1 VNHFRIRSA
10 SARAKTLRGRP
21 RLARLAGPA
30 VAVALCASPLV
41 LASPASAVATSPPL
55 GSASTFA
62 VLGGSAVTNT
72 GATVLTGD
80 LGVSPGSSISGF
92 PPGQVNGTL
101 QSTPVS
107 TAAQTDIATAIGAA
121 NAESCDANLS
131 GQNLGGMTLTP
142 GVYCFDSSAQ
152 LTGLLK
158 LDAQG
163 SSTAQWLFKIT
174 SSLTSASDAGVE
186 LVNSPSGTCSNNV
199 NWLIGSSATV
209 GSGSTFLGNII
220 ATTSITMATG
230 ANSTG
235 SLYAHTGAVTMDT
248 NKVSTCSGSGT
259 TIPPPPPV
267 AISTTPSGSVP
278 SGGVISDSATVSG
291 GLSPSGTVTF
301 NLFGPGNTM
310 CTGTPLSSTSGT
322 LVGQTTSSGNLT
334 AGAAGTY
341 NWEAIYGGDANNA
354 GVKSPCGSEQVLV
367 TAPHT
372 LTGRAYGLTVTASL
386 AGIPLINILP
396 TPDTWAISTTSST
409 TTTTPCRAA
418 ITTLVTAHVL
428 CANVTTLASPGE
440 STATASLADAAVPI
454 AGIPTITARTVQSTS
469 TTTCAGSSGTTTI
482 AYLAVGSTVVIAS
495 PTSIPPNTGISVAG
509 ITLVLNEQI
518 PVTGPDTGLTVNAVH
533 VAAGV
538 LGLVQANIVL
548 ASSESDIGG
557 C

>member
-1 VNHFRIRSA
+1 VKQLRFRSA
-10 SARAKTLRGRP
+10 HPHVPARRRRP
-21 RLARLAGPA
+21 HVARLAAPSLAA
-30 VAVALCASPLV
+30 VLFVAPLV
-41 LASPASAVATSPPL
+41 FAPAAGAVATAPPL
-55 GSASTFA
+55 GTASTFA

-92 PPGQVNGTL
+92 PPGRYTGTL

-163 SSTAQWLFKIT
+163 SPTAQWLFKVT
-174 SSLTSASDAGVE
+174 SALTSASNAGVE
-186 LVNSPSGTCSNNV
+186 LVNGSGTCDDNV

-209 GSGSTFLGNII
+209 GSGSNFLGNII

-248 NKVSTCSGSGT
+248 NKISTCSGSGT

-278 SGGVISDSATVSG
+278 SGGLISDSATVSG
-291 GLSPSGTVTF
+291 GLSPSGVVTF
-301 NLFGPGNTM
+301 NLFGPGNPK
-310 CTGTPLSSTSGT
+310 CAGTPLSTTSGT
-322 LVGQTTSSGNLT
+322 LVAQTTSSGNVT

-341 NWEAIYGGDANNA
+341 NWVATYGGDANNA
-354 GVKSPCGSEQVLV
+354 PVTSVCGSEQVLV
-367 TAPHT
+367 TPPHT
-372 LTGRAYGLTVTASL
+372 LTGRAYGLTATASL
-386 AGIPLINILP
+386 LGIPLLNLPP
-396 TPDTWAISTTSST
+396 TPDTGAISTTSSS
-409 TTTTPCRAA
+409 TTTTPCQAA
-418 ITTLVTAHVL
+418 LTTPVTAHVL
-428 CANVTTLASPGE
+428 CANVTTLADPGE
-440 STATASLADAAVPI
+440 STAAASLADASVPI
-454 AGIPTITARTVQSTS
+454 AGIPTITVRAVQSTS
-469 TTTCAGSSGTTTI
+469 TTTCAGSTGTTTI
-482 AYLAVGSTVVIAS
+482 AYLAVGGTVVIAS
-495 PTSIPPNTGISVAG
+495 PTSIPPNTGISIAG
-509 ITLVLNEQI
+509 LTLVLNEQI

-533 VAAGV
+533 VSASV
-538 LGLVQANIVL
+538 LGLVQANVVV

-557 C
+557 CS

>member
-1 VNHFRIRSA
+1 VNQFRFRG
-10 SARAKTLRGRP
+10 ARTRAATRP
-21 RLARLAGPA
+21 RRRRIAGLAAPALVVASLAT
-30 VAVALCASPLV
+30 PLV
-41 LASPASAVATSPPL
+41 LASPAGAVATAPPL

-107 TAAQTDIATAIGAA
+107 TAAQTSIATAIGAA
-121 NAESCDANLS
+121 NSESCDANLS
-131 GQNLGGMTLTP
+131 GQNLGGMTLAP

-174 SSLTSASDAGVE
+174 SALTTASNAAVE
-186 LVNSPSGTCSNNV
+186 LVNGSGSCSDNV

-220 ATTSITMATG
+220 ATTSITLATG
-230 ANSTG
+230 SGSTG

-259 TIPPPPPV
+259 IIPPPPPV

-291 GLSPSGTVTF
+291 GLSPSGSVTF
-301 NLFGPGNTM
+301 KLFGPGNTT

-322 LVGQTTSSGNLT
+322 LVAQSTSSGNVT

-341 NWEAIYGGDANNA
+341 NWVATYGGDANNV
-354 GVKSPCGSEQVLV
+354 GVTSPCGSEQVLV
-367 TAPHT
+367 TPPHT
-372 LTGRAYGLTVTASL
+372 LTGRAYGLSVTSSL
-386 AGIPLINILP
+386 LGIPLINILP
-396 TPDTWAISTTSST
+396 TPDTGAISTTAST
-409 TTTTPCRAA
+409 TTTTPCRAS

-428 CANVTTLASPGE
+428 CVNVTTLASPGQ
-440 STATASLADAAVPI
+440 STASASLADAAVPI
-454 AGIPTITARTVQSTS
+454 AGIPTITASGVQSTS

-509 ITLVLNEQI
+509 VTLVLNEQI

-538 LGLVQANIVL
+538 LGLVQADVVL